1 MSGYSAPAFWV
12 QPTGFIPKITSDFL
26 LDITTKARGTVDAN
40 LDLGPTEPMGQIVG
54 AVAGSLAEV
63 GEVLQTI
70 YNAVNP
76 NAAAGVFLYG
86 IGAISGTK
94 PKPATFSSCIVN
106 ANMATGAT
114 VAAGL
119 VANVNGQTTNTWI
132 LQGACDSV
140 GNLLSTVLTAS
151 GAGVYTSLWF
161 ASAAGPIAAAA
172 GQLTVVPSL
181 PAGLNSITNP
191 QDAVKG
197 QLAETDSAFRTR
209 RELEIA
215 ASGSESLDAIRAAVL
230 LVTGVISCQ
239 VFENYTDTVDAFGR
253 PPHSIEAVVWD
264 AVVPAASSNAIAQ
277 ALWNNKPGGIQYY
290 TFSGDNGN
298 AKDSQGNLHNVI
310 FTRVAPI
317 TVYVNITT
325 VGVPTGATGSTT
337 AVANS
342 IVSTSSKFVPGSG
355 VIRSQLMCAPLPDG
369 PFPVA
374 GCTDVTAFTLGL
386 SGSPTGVSNLTMTV
400 RQFPYLSTGNIVVTL
415 T

>member
-12 QPTGFIPKITSDFL
+12 LPTGFVPKLTSDFL
-26 LDITTKARGTVDAN
+26 LDITTRSRGSVDAN
-40 LDLGPTEPMGQIVG
+40 LDLGPTEPMGQVVG
-54 AVAGSLAEV
+54 SVSGSLAEV
-63 GEVLQTI
+63 GEVLQTL
-70 YNAVNP
+70 YNAINP

-86 IGAISGTK
+86 IGSISGTT
-94 PKPATFSSCIVN
+94 PKPATLSSCIVN

-119 VANVNGQTTNTWI
+119 VANVNGQPTNTWL

-161 ASAAGPIAAAA
+161 ASTAGPQAAAA
-172 GQLTVVPSL
+172 GQLTVIPSL

-191 QDAVKG
+191 SDAVLG
-197 QLAETDSAFRTR
+197 QLAETNTAFRQR
-209 RELEIA
+209 RAVEIA
-215 ASGSESLDAIRAAVL
+215 AVGSESLDAIRAAVL
-230 LVTGVISCQ
+230 LVNGVISCQ
-239 VFENYTDTVDAFGR
+239 VFENVGDVTDGFSR
-253 PPHSIEAVVWD
+253 PPHSIEVVVWD
-264 AVVPAASSNAIAQ
+264 GVIPAAANNDIAQ
-277 ALWNNKPGGIQYY
+277 AMWDNKPGGIQYY
-290 TFSGDNGN
+290 SFSGDNGT
-298 AKDSQGNLHNVI
+298 ATDSQGGTHNIV
-310 FTRVAPI
+310 FTRVTSVP
-317 TVYVNITT
+317 VYIDITT

-342 IVSTSSKFVPGSG
+342 VISASSKFVPGSG

-386 SGSPTGVSNLTMTV
+386 ASGPTGVSNLAMTI
-400 RQFPYLSTGNIVVTL
+400 RQFPLLTTATIVVTL

>member
-12 QPTGFIPKITSDFL
+12 LPTGFVPKLTSDFL
-26 LDITTKARGTVDAN
+26 LDITTKARGSVDAN
-40 LDLGPTEPMGQIVG
+40 LDLGPTEPMGQVVG
-54 AVAGSLAEV
+54 AIAGSLAEV
-63 GEVLQTI
+63 GEVMQTL

-76 NAAAGVFLYG
+76 NAAAGMFLYG
-86 IGAISGTK
+86 IGAISGTT
-94 PKPATFSSCIVN
+94 PKPATFGSCIVN

-119 VANVNGQTTNTWI
+119 VANVNGQPTNTWL

-191 QDAVKG
+191 SDAVQG
-197 QLAETDSAFRTR
+197 QLAETDTAFRAR
-209 RELEIA
+209 RALEIA
-215 ASGSESLDAIRAAVL
+215 AVGSESLDAIRAAIL
-230 LVTGVISCQ
+230 LVPGVISVQ
-239 VFENYTDTVDAFGR
+239 VFENYGDVTDGFGR

-264 AVVPAASSNAIAQ
+264 GVSPAASNTAIAQ
-277 ALWNNKPGGIQYY
+277 AMWNNKPGGIQYY
-290 TFSGDNGN
+290 SATGDNGT
-298 AKDSQGNLHNVI
+298 ATDSQGTTHNIV
-310 FTRVAPI
+310 FTRVASVP
-317 TVYVNITT
+317 VYVNITT
-325 VGVPTGATGSTT
+325 VGVTGVTGATT

-342 IVSTSSKFVPGSG
+342 VISASSRFVPGSG

-374 GCTDVTAFTLGL
+374 GCTDVTTFQLGL
-386 SGSPTGVSNLTMTV
+386 ATAPTGVSNLSMTI
-400 RQFPYLSTGNIVVTL
+400 RQFPLLTTSTITVTL